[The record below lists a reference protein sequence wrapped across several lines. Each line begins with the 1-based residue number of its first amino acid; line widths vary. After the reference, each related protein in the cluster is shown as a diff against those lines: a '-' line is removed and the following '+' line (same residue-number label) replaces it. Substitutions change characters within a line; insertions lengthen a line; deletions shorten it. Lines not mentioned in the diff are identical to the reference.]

1 MQRTALAVVV
11 ALLLAGGG
19 WVAGQQTQVQPFGPP
34 AVPPDI
40 RTGADIGFRVRGMK
54 DGHAIGWLVV
64 RTKDGTWVEARPV
77 PNRGFVVPL
86 DTK

>member
-1 MQRTALAVVV
+1 MQRRLLAVVV

-19 WVAGQQTQVQPFGPP
+19 WVAGQQTQVQPFGPR

-40 RTGADIGFRVRGMK
+40 RTGADIGFRVHSIK
-54 DGHAIGWLVV
+54 DGRVMGTLVV
-64 RTKDGTWVEARPV
+64 RTKDGAWFEAHPV
-77 PNRGFVVPL
+77 PTQGFVVPL

>member
-19 WVAGQQTQVQPFGPP
+19 WVAGQQTQVPPFGAP

-40 RTGADIGFRVRGMK
+40 RTGANIGFRVHSMK
-54 DGHAIGWLVV
+54 DGRVVGTLVV
-64 RTKDGTWVEARPV
+64 RTKDGSWVEAHPV
-77 PNRGFVVPL
+77 PSRGFLVPL

>member
-19 WVAGQQTQVQPFGPP
+19 WVAGQQAQVQPFGPP

-40 RTGADIGFRVRGMK
+40 RTGADIGFRVHSMK
-54 DGHAIGWLVV
+54 DGRVMGTLVV
-64 RTKDGTWVEARPV
+64 RTKDGAWVEAQPV
-77 PNRGFVVPL
+77 PGRGFLVPL